1 MALPTLLRRWS
12 GRIDT
17 DRVTTFARFLLRRF
31 IDDRCFES
39 AGALAYTTVFALVPL
54 SAVLFAVL
62 AVFPVFDAWTLRLL
76 DLVFANFVPTAAQA
90 VAGGLQDLAASAR
103 QLPLTGL
110 AVLLASLL
118 LTLLAIERTFDRIWR
133 VRRPRSTLWR
143 LLLYWTVLTFGA
155 LLAAASLAASLW
167 LFGTDT
173 AGGLALMPGL
183 LAFLVFSAA
192 YWLVPNRPVPLRF
205 ALAGGLLAALLF
217 EAAKA
222 GFTAYLRNTSFEE
235 LYGALAVI
243 PIFLAWVWLSWAVV
257 LLGAS
262 LAASLGAFR
271 YQPRAQRLPP
281 GAELYACLRLLA
293 RLEASRRDGRG
304 LDAETLRRLE
314 PALTDELCQRLLEGL
329 AGLDI
334 ARRSEDG
341 RWSPVRDL
349 AGVSLRELHENLGL
363 RVPALDLPLPAA
375 EDAIG
380 QAALAALRHLRQA
393 LDVALQR
400 PVAEFIGP
408 QPDAPA

>member
-12 GRIDT
+12 ERIDT

-90 VAGGLQDLAASAR
+90 VAGSLQDLAASAR

-143 LLLYWTVLTFGA
+143 LLLYWTVLSFGA

-329 AGLDI
+329 ASLDI

-349 AGVSLRELHENLGL
+349 AGVPLRELHETMGL